1 MKKRRLNSK
10 NPKYQK
16 DTKKK
21 EHKKLVKQLICCDK
35 GGVKAYANWYN
46 YDEKS

>member
-16 DTKKK
+16 DNKKT
-21 EHKKLVKQLICCDK
+21 EEKKLVKQLICCDK
-35 GGVKAYANWYN
+35 GGIKAYANWYD
-46 YDEKS
+46 YGKKS